1 MLDEIQDFIDR
12 LRNQK
17 PAPIKD
23 ISVTWP
29 EMDRSLREDQAKAH
43 QGMLEASEQL
53 GERLTNLYEIGADDP
68 DAIEVLD
75 QAVAIIRRNDL
86 TDSQRV
92 RELAVLFGAGH
103 RLR

>member
-1 MLDEIQDFIDR
+1 MLDDIQAFIDR

-17 PAPIKD
+17 VLPIAD
-23 ISVTWP
+23 ISATWP

-43 QGMLEASEQL
+43 QGMLDAAEQI
-53 GERLTNLYEIGADDP
+53 GERLTDLYEIGADDP
-68 DAIEVLD
+68 DAIEALD
-75 QAVAIIRRNDL
+75 EAVAIIRRRDF

-92 RELAVLFGAGH
+92 RALAVLFGSGD